1 MDMTLAMYGV
11 GALVVLQFVAVI
23 ATRMKKAVAT
33 EDAELHVSMGQPQ
46 RFAFL
51 QRFLKGRRGSSKIE
65 RDLITA
71 GLLIKPTEFL
81 MINLVVFVLL
91 FLAGTAYAGGMQ
103 LDNSFG
109 SVIKRTIAI
118 AFFGW
123 LGFNLPRMVLG
134 FMSGRRRTKL
144 EYQLVDALAIIS
156 SGLKGGY
163 SFAQG
168 MDMAATQMEVPIK
181 DEFARVMRLVQLG
194 LPTDRALQQMAER
207 INSYDYDMTV
217 GATNIQLA
225 VGGNLSQL
233 LEGIAATIRDR
244 IRLRRDIAALTAQGR
259 MSGGILIALPLGIA
273 LMLRVVNPEY
283 MAYLTT
289 TQLGNNLLYFAL
301 GQQLVGIY
309 WIKKLLDFD
318 S

>member
-11 GALVVLQFVAVI
+11 GALVVLQFVAAV
-23 ATRMKKAVAT
+23 AMRMKKPVDT
-33 EDAELHVSMGQPQ
+33 ENDELHVSTGKPQ

-65 RDLITA
+65 RDLVTA
-71 GLLIKPTEFL
+71 GLLVKPTEFL

-91 FLAGTAYAGGMQ
+91 FLAGTVYAGGMQ

-109 SVIKRTIAI
+109 SVIKRTVAI

-134 FMSGRRRTKL
+134 FMAGRRRTQL

-168 MDMAATQMEVPIK
+168 MDMAATQMDVPIK

-289 TQLGNNLLYFAL
+289 TQLGNNLLLFRAGTTIDRY
-301 GQQLVGIY
+301 
-309 WIKKLLDFD
+309 LLD
-318 S
+318 

>member
-1 MDMTLAMYGV
+1 MIALARLSS
-11 GALVVLQFVAVI
+11 A
-23 ATRMKKAVAT
+23 R
-33 EDAELHVSMGQPQ
+33 SPS
-46 RFAFL
+46 RF
-51 QRFLKGRRGSSKIE
+51 S
-65 RDLITA
+65 
-71 GLLIKPTEFL
+71 P
-81 MINLVVFVLL
+81 
-91 FLAGTAYAGGMQ
+91 
-103 LDNSFG
+103 
-109 SVIKRTIAI
+109 
-118 AFFGW
+118 GW
-123 LGFNLPRMVLG
+123 AFNLPRMVLG
-134 FMSGRRRTKL
+134 FMAGSRRTKL

-168 MDMAATQMEVPIK
+168 MDMAATQMEAPIK

-207 INSYDYDMTV
+207 VNSYDYDMTV

-259 MSGGILIALPLGIA
+259 ISGGILIALPIGIA

-283 MAYLTT
+283 MSYLTT
-289 TQLGNNLLYFAL
+289 DTA
-301 GQQLVGIY
+301 GQQPALFRSGPAVGRH
-309 WIKKLLDFD
+309 LLDQKNCWDFD